1 MPKPKKQDNGIEI
14 KKDINREVLIG
25 QLVENVTKITGLR
38 CTPAMIYNYEKLGLI
53 SQPSRTE
60 GGFRLFRIE
69 DINLVANI
77 KRWQSQGM
85 SLEQIKEKLQ
95 SGENNF
101 VAETKQLDLPADR
114 RTQILKAAASV
125 FPQKGYAGTTLQ
137 DVAME
142 AGISSSA
149 IYQYFRSKE
158 DLFLALTDNL
168 SFVELL
174 GQINLSFSEEKE
186 ISYEDVRQSLID
198 VGEAFLDTHMR
209 HAEIV
214 RMFISEARS
223 FPEVGKRYCL
233 RLINPVEK
241 LLNRYLTQQINHGIL
256 RDVDVQLAVHAFYGI
271 FLNFVITQ
279 NLLVGEGILY
289 FPKKDRVKKLVDIY
303 LNGMFNPS
311 FDSKALPNN
320 KL

>member
-1 MPKPKKQDNGIEI
+1 MPKTEKQENGIEI
-14 KKDINREVLIG
+14 KKDLHREVSIG
-25 QLVENVTKITGLR
+25 QLVDSVSKMTNLR
-38 CTPAMIYNYEKLGLI
+38 CTPAMIYNYERLGLI
-53 SQPSRTE
+53 PEPARTE

-85 SLEQIKEKLQ
+85 SLAHIKEKLQ
-95 SGENNF
+95 SGEDDF
-101 VAETKQLDLPADR
+101 EIETKQLDLPADR
-114 RTQILKAAASV
+114 RTQILEAAASV

-137 DVAME
+137 DVALE

-174 GQINLSFSEEKE
+174 GQINLSFNEKKE
-186 ISYEDVRQSLID
+186 ISYEDVRKSLID
-198 VGEAFLDTHMR
+198 VAEAFTDTHMR
-209 HAEIV
+209 HAEII

-223 FPEVGKRYCL
+223 FPEVGKRYCI
-233 RLINPVEK
+233 RLITPVEK
-241 LLNRYLTQQINHGIL
+241 LLNRYLAQQMNRGIL
-256 RDVDVQLAVHAFYGI
+256 RDVEVQLAVHAFYGI

-279 NLLVGEGILY
+279 KLLVGEDILY

-311 FDSKALPNN
+311 FESKTSAE
-320 KL
+320 